1 MPNQSP
7 SRARRAPRHALR
19 LVTTAAA
26 ASLVLTQLPHAL
38 AADTATEAGDAAGTA
53 VIGEVYGGGGNSGA
67 TLTRDFVELGN
78 PGADTFDL
86 AGHSVQYLPGSPS
99 ASSRWQVTPLTGAIE
114 PGARHLV
121 AQAAGAG
128 GTVELP
134 TPDTTG
140 SINMSAT
147 TGTVALVTGTTALTC
162 LTAADCAEDGRIV
175 DLVGYGTAVVREGSG
190 PAAGASNTASVA
202 RDGELTDTDDNA
214 ADLTAGAPTP
224 VNSAG
229 EGPATGGGD
238 DEEPPT
244 EPGDVRIRD
253 IQGDTRISPLA
264 GATVAAVPGVVTAV
278 STTGSRGFWIQ
289 DPEPDTDPRTSEGVF
304 VYTGS
309 AVPTVSPGDSV
320 LVGGQVT
327 EYRPASATQTLT
339 EITSPTV
346 TVLSSGNPLPEP
358 VVLDAD
364 SVPGLYAPDAA
375 GGSVEELKLE
385 PETYAL
391 DLYES
396 LEGMLVEVSDT
407 RIVGRTT
414 EYDEL
419 WVTVKP
425 EENPSVRGGTVYG
438 SYEEPNTGRL
448 KVMSLDPTNPLP
460 QANVGD
466 ELTGTTTGPL
476 DYARYGGYTLMAS
489 ELGEHVD
496 NGLEREVTRPQEER
510 ELAVATYNVENLSPL
525 DDAAKF
531 ARLAEGVV
539 VNLATPDIVT
549 LEEIQDNTGPTDDGV
564 TASDE
569 TLRLFVEAIEA
580 AGGPVYEWRSI
591 DPEDKRDGGQP
602 GGNIRNVLLFN
613 PDRVEFVDRP
623 GGDATTAVEAVAA
636 DGGVELS
643 LSPGRIEPN
652 DSAWASSRKPLVGE
666 FRFEG
671 QTFFVVANHFNAK
684 SADQPLHGRNQ
695 PPNRT
700 SEAQR
705 HRQAALVN
713 GFVRDLLTVD
723 PDANVVVAGDFN
735 DFEFSETWSIL
746 TSGGALNN
754 LMLTLP
760 PEERYTYVFDGN
772 SQTLDGILTSPAIRG
787 FDYEPVRVNAEFAD
801 QASDHDP
808 QIVRID
814 TTRSGGGEGG
824 NDGGDNGGGDDDGK
838 GPGKGDGKGKEKAK
852 EIVREVIRGVIDFLE
867 RLFGRLTG
875 R

>member
-1 MPNQSP
+1 M
-7 SRARRAPRHALR
+7 R

-38 AADTATEAGDAAGTA
+38 AADPTAAEVGDTAGTA

-67 TLTRDFVELGN
+67 ALTRDFVELGN
-78 PGADTFDL
+78 PGTGALDL
-86 AGHSVQYLPGSPS
+86 VGHSVQYLPGSPS
-99 ASSRWQVTPLTGAIE
+99 ASSRWQVTPLNGTLE

-121 AQAAGAG
+121 AQAAGTG

-147 TGTVALVTGTTALTC
+147 TGTVALVAGTAELTC
-162 LTAADCAEDGRIV
+162 RTAADCAADERIV

-202 RDGELTDTDDNA
+202 RDADLTDTDDNA
-214 ADLTAGAPTP
+214 ADLAAGAPTP

-238 DEEPPT
+238 DGEEPPT

-253 IQGDTRISPLA
+253 IQGDTRISPLV
-264 GATVAAVPGVVTAV
+264 GTTVSAVPGVVTAV
-278 STTGSRGFWIQ
+278 RATGARGFWVQ

-304 VYTGS
+304 VHTGS
-309 AVPTVSPGDSV
+309 TVPTVSPGDSV
-320 LVGGQVT
+320 LVGGQVV

-346 TVLSSGNPLPEP
+346 AVLSSGNPLPAP

-364 SVPGLYAPDAA
+364 SVPDLYAPEAA
-375 GGSVEELKLE
+375 GGSVEELKLD
-385 PETYAL
+385 PGAYAL

-448 KVMSLDPTNPLP
+448 KVMSLDPAAPLP
-460 QANVGD
+460 EADVGD

-476 DYARYGGYTLMAS
+476 DYARYGGYTLMAA
-489 ELGEHVD
+489 ELGGHVD
-496 NGLEREVTRPQEER
+496 NGLEREVTRPQQER
-510 ELAVATYNVENLSPL
+510 ELAIATYNVENLSPL
-525 DDAAKF
+525 DDDAKF

-539 VNLATPDIVT
+539 VNLAGPDILT

-569 TLRLFVEAIEA
+569 TLRLFIEAIEA

-613 PDRVEFVDRP
+613 PERVEFVDRP

-643 LSPGRIEPN
+643 VSPGRIEPN
-652 DSAWASSRKPLVGE
+652 DSAWASSRKPLIGE

-671 QTFFVVANHFNAK
+671 QTFFVVANHFNSK
-684 SADQPLHGRNQ
+684 GGDEPLHGRNQ

-700 SEAQR
+700 SESQR
-705 HRQAALVN
+705 HRQATLVN
-713 GFVRDLLTVD
+713 GFVRDLLAVD

-808 QIVRID
+808 QIVRVD
-814 TTRSGGGEGG
+814 STRSGGG
-824 NDGGDNGGGDDDGK
+824 DDGK
-838 GPGKGDGKGKEKAK
+838 GPGKGDGKGKAK
-852 EIVREVIRGVIDFLE
+852 EVVREVIRGIIDFLGN
-867 RLFGRLTG
+867 LLGRLTG